1 MTQPTYL
8 VHPEQLQHA
17 EQRAIWQGLAVDARV
32 LVVARV
38 AVPGVPLATWLARQP
53 AAGGTG

>member
-8 VHPEQLQHA
+8 VHPEQLQDA
-17 EQRAIWQGLAVDARV
+17 EQRVLWQEIADVAKV